1 LTNPAIGKGRKED
14 GMQYIFER
22 GALSQHQEDSI
33 RDFLNSGYRHILL
46 LKDLPPTE
54 WRDNV
59 FKIAEWAEDDVLV
72 GVEQVRRSQL
82 YGVSN
87 LPEGE
92 GRLLFL
98 KFRED
103 YDAVLR
109 DFPELVISEKPLK
122 SLLDLPAFADRDV
135 LIEEMHTSLR
145 DHRRASYMWMATT
158 FVMAVAITMIFV
170 ASAT

>member
-1 LTNPAIGKGRKED
+1 
-14 GMQYIFER
+14 MQYIFER
-22 GALSQHQEDSI
+22 GALSQQQEDSI
-33 RDFLNSGYRHILL
+33 RGFVNTGYRHILL
-46 LKDLPPTE
+46 LKDLPPSE

-59 FKIAEWAEDDVLV
+59 FKTAKWPEDDAF
-72 GVEQVRRSQL
+72 GVERIRKSQL

-109 DFPELVISEKPLK
+109 EFPDLVISEKPLK

-145 DHRRASYMWMATT
+145 DHRRASYMWMAIT
-158 FVMAVAITMIFV
+158 FVMAAALTIMFL
-170 ASAT
+170 ASAS